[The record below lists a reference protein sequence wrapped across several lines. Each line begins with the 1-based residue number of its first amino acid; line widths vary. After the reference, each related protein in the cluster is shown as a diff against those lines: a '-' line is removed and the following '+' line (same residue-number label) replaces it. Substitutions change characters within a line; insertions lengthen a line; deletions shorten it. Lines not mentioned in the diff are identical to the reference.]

1 MKNHC
6 TARLMSSTLGIP
18 ERRIGHC
25 GDATRAPT
33 QKPEWQEAAPA
44 ASTPNHSGPKA
55 INPGG
60 LGACVREDLMDLL
73 IERNQLG

>member
-6 TARLMSSTLGIP
+6 AARLMWSTLEVP
-18 ERRIGHC
+18 ERRIGQC

-33 QKPEWQEAAPA
+33 QQPEWQEAAPV
-44 ASTPNHSGPKA
+44 ASITNHSGHKA

-60 LGACVREDLMDLL
+60 LGAEPPSP
-73 IERNQLG
+73 RNAAKQPH